1 MNDKEIS
8 ALSTQTAA
16 DIAATIAKAGRAI
29 DEAGTDILREY
40 IQTCLGNWQRGEEI
54 SLEACSQWVTE
65 IFTRRRN
72 ETQTELEAF
81 NAMMIFGANFP
92 AFVRD
97 NQNQTEA

>member
-8 ALSTQTAA
+8 ALAKQTAE
-16 DIAATIAKAGRAI
+16 DIAETIRSAGRAI
-29 DEAGTDILREY
+29 DEAGTDILREC

-54 SLEACSQWVTE
+54 SLETCASWVTE

-81 NAMMIFGANFP
+81 NAMMIFGSNFP
-92 AFVRD
+92 NFVRD
-97 NQNQTEA
+97 NQTEA